1 MSIYHTSDQ
10 RKQTT
15 HIYTH
20 AQKTSPGFL
29 LSNVQLLIN
38 WYTPSLRTLHLFSLC
53 CLVHTKKQHS
63 PGCSFFPYRPNKQ
76 QNVPEGTLKEN
87 FPKKRWRITALWD
100 KHTAFL
106 LRNTLRILKGMQKKI
121 GNKKHMLR
129 TWTAVRK
136 GDDFESCI
144 CFALKL
150 YAAFILLMNYMHAK
164 SYMTPVRIS
173 NCNGFMCLRNIVFHF

>member
-1 MSIYHTSDQ
+1 M
-10 RKQTT
+10 
-15 HIYTH
+15 
-20 AQKTSPGFL
+20 
-29 LSNVQLLIN
+29 
-38 WYTPSLRTLHLFSLC
+38 HLFSLC

-87 FPKKRWRITALWD
+87 FPKKRRRITALWD

-164 SYMTPVRIS
+164 SYMTAVRIS
-173 NCNGFMCLRNIVFHF
+173 NCNGFMCLRNIVFHFQVACQLTVILFSLFMWWRAQVCLDHSQWDFNRKRPK